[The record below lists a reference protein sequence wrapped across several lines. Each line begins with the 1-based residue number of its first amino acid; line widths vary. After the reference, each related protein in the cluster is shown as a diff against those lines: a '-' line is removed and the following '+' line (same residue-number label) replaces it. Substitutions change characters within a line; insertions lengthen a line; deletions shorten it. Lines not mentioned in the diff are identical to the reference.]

1 MPSDSFILNLAAQ
14 NLKSEVLSPFFLH
27 LISYLC

>member
-1 MPSDSFILNLAAQ
+1 MPSNLPILNLADQ